1 MLLILSSIL
10 DVNECVRAE
19 ELGERILGRPVFC
32 LLKSCVRERESER
45 VIKED
50 LYSFYCE

>member
-32 LLKSCVRERESER
+32 LLKSCERERE
-45 VIKED
+45 IKED